1 MFNRLPK
8 AKLDALVRV
17 GQLLRADNRPEKLD
31 LGVGVYRDAE
41 GLTPVLGVV
50 KIAEQELNN
59 FQTSKS
65 YLPPDGDPDFIK
77 MMIDLVLSKNA
88 PELAAA
94 QAPGGTGAFHQALAL
109 IKATGRNARIW
120 VGTPTWPNHIPMIDH
135 GGLRYQTYAY
145 YDIGTQSPCFEILV
159 NAMERADRGDLFLL
173 HGCCH
178 NPTGSDLSREQWRE
192 IADVMQKKGLIALID
207 FAYQGFGFGCD
218 EDALGVRLLAAS
230 LPHVIIAASCSKSFS
245 LYQERTGIIIV
256 KCETAAE
263 AEKVQS
269 ALQSLARLNYSNPPG
284 HGAAIVRTILASP
297 TLRAQWLS
305 ELASMRDSVTGI
317 RNQLAM
323 MENAAEQDLQWL
335 VNGNGLFATFAMTP
349 AQCERMG
356 SEFAIHM
363 PDTGRINIAG
373 LTQESVERFA
383 MALKSVKEVH
393 CSPSAPMAQI

>member
-17 GQLLRADNRPEKLD
+17 GQRLRADNRPEKLD

-50 KIAEQELNN
+50 KIAEQDLKNV
-59 FQTSKS
+59 QTTKS
-65 YLPPDGDPDFIK
+65 YLPPDGDPEFLK
-77 MMIDLVLSKNA
+77 LMIDLVLTKDT

-109 IKATGRNARIW
+109 IKATGKDTRIW
-120 VGTPTWPNHIPMIDH
+120 VGTPTWPNHIPMIEH
-135 GGLRYQTYAY
+135 SGLRYQTYAY

-207 FAYQGFGFGCD
+207 FAYQGFGRGCD

-256 KCETAAE
+256 KCETDAE
-263 AEKVQS
+263 AIRVQCS
-269 ALQSLARLNYSNPPG
+269 LQSLARHNYSNPPG
-284 HGAAIVRTILASP
+284 HGSAVVRTILNSP
-297 TLRAQWLS
+297 TLREQWMS
-305 ELASMRDSVTGI
+305 ELATMRNRVTSI
-317 RNQLAM
+317 RHQLAM
-323 MENAAEQDLQWL
+323 TGSIAGLDFEWIGK
-335 VNGNGLFATFAMTP
+335 GNGLFATFDMTP

-373 LTQESVERFA
+373 LTQENVERFA
-383 MALKSVKEVH
+383 IALKSVKEVH
-393 CSPSAPMAQI
+393 VENAC